1 MNISQTSLEWILCT
15 LMIFLKRLFSGD
27 SGSGGVFRIDDR
39 HQLKKD
45 VKYSCNCPNS
55 IVQEGDWIS
64 VQNLIIPWE
73 APPSNSGCVQIL
85 AAVRYSRLVSAR
97 SVIMKTRWTFLRVKL
112 DLEITISTCEP
123 LGPWDPVTSSLLHS
137 PHPTSFTLPPCSAK
151 SSYQLL
157 LPLSF
162 NSSSFNLSY
171 FLLSPIPSK
180 HLLLTLSTSSY
191 LLPKGL
197 R

>member
-1 MNISQTSLEWILCT
+1 
-15 LMIFLKRLFSGD
+15 MIFLKRLFSGD

-55 IVQEGDWIS
+55 IVQEGDSIS

-112 DLEITISTCEP
+112 DLEITMSTCGP
-123 LGPWDPVTSSLLHS
+123 LVHWDPGNFSLLHS
-137 PHPTSFTLPPCSAK
+137 PHPTSFKFLSCSP
-151 SSYQLL
+151 Y
-157 LPLSF
+157 
-162 NSSSFNLSY
+162 SSFHFPL
-171 FLLSPIPSK
+171 IPQNIS
-180 HLLLTLSTSSY
+180 L
-191 LLPKGL
+191 
-197 R
+197 